1 MLVKRLCILFTYF
14 YSLCRY
20 RQIICSFRLVDRCN
34 IRFLSSLSDILV
46 FSVQVLAYSSSAT
59 CCTSILALYQLKVF
73 ALAFLRKGNTST
85 IFKAYNATIKL
96 KVVGKSKVFTL
107 FSYKLSFLKLY
118 LFLFSKTFV
127 SYKKRIISLKANDAK
142 QLIAIEETRIIS

>member
-1 MLVKRLCILFTYF
+1 M
-14 YSLCRY
+14 
-20 RQIICSFRLVDRCN
+20 
-34 IRFLSSLSDILV
+34 
-46 FSVQVLAYSSSAT
+46 
-59 CCTSILALYQLKVF
+59 
-73 ALAFLRKGNTST
+73 AFLRKGNTST

-127 SYKKRIISLKANDAK
+127 SYKKRIISLKANDTK
-142 QLIAIEETRIIS
+142 WLIAIKETRIVG